1 VTDTAQH
8 TTEDVVADVTAWLED
23 NWDPDLTV
31 GEWWTRLGPSGWAA
45 PAWPVDAYGKGLSR
59 QEAVQVGQAITRH
72 GALGSPAGLGL
83 LLAGPTI
90 ATHGS
95 DGQKERYLRDIVTGT
110 KSWCQLFSEP
120 GAGSDL
126 AGLQTRAVRDGDE
139 WVISGQK
146 VWTSGAQIA
155 DLGMLLARTDPDVP
169 KHQGITYFAFDMR
182 QPGVE
187 IRPLREMTG
196 RAIFN
201 EVFLTEARVSDEA
214 IIGGLNNGWAVANTT
229 LAFERAG
236 LGAGGGSG
244 ATGTALPGSLAGDL
258 QKRAGD
264 LVGTAGRRGGGEGA
278 AAAMGGS
285 SKMLIELA
293 KASGKI
299 HDPTVRQ
306 ELAQLHTLGE
316 LARYMNLRQKALRSS
331 GQDIPG
337 IGNIAKLS
345 MSRILRLTRDLGLRL
360 LGPAGTLHAYTPEQR
375 KALDKASH
383 NPVAGMVTEF
393 ALFAQGPSIY
403 GGTDEIQHNIIGERV
418 LGLPKEPNN
427 DRVTAFRDLPK
438 NG

>member
-1 VTDTAQH
+1 
-8 TTEDVVADVTAWLED
+8 
-23 NWDPDLTV
+23 
-31 GEWWTRLGPSGWAA
+31 
-45 PAWPVDAYGKGLSR
+45 
-59 QEAVQVGQAITRH
+59 
-72 GALGSPAGLGL
+72 
-83 LLAGPTI
+83 
-90 ATHGS
+90 
-95 DGQKERYLRDIVTGT
+95 
-110 KSWCQLFSEP
+110 
-120 GAGSDL
+120 
-126 AGLQTRAVRDGDE
+126 
-139 WVISGQK
+139 
-146 VWTSGAQIA
+146 
-155 DLGMLLARTDPDVP
+155 
-169 KHQGITYFAFDMR
+169 
-182 QPGVE
+182 
-187 IRPLREMTG
+187 
-196 RAIFN
+196 
-201 EVFLTEARVSDEA
+201 
-214 IIGGLNNGWAVANTT
+214 
-229 LAFERAG
+229 
-236 LGAGGGSG
+236 
-244 ATGTALPGSLAGDL
+244 LAGDL

-278 AAAMGGS
+278 AVAMGGS

-360 LGPAGTLHAYTPEQR
+360 LGPAGTLHGYTPEQR